1 MWVKD
6 TYVLETIFSFN
17 LKVVHYQLML
27 LNSTFISVKQEASP
41 PRKRVLRSKEYKNS
55 ITLTEIQKDI
65 LIGTLLGDSSLEF
78 GAKRSINARLR
89 FDQTFP
95 AHASYL
101 MFIYSHFYE
110 LGGSGPKV
118 YIRKPDP
125 RTGKIYSSIQ
135 FKTLALPCL
144 NYYRDLF
151 YNEKGKKIIPD
162 NIGELLT
169 ARALAFCIC
178 DDGNKSFY
186 NQTSIYT
193 QAYSYDDV
201 LLLKNALKVK
211 FKLKTRLNEIK
222 FGQWAIVIPV
232 KQEISL
238 KQIVLP
244 YMHYSMLYKV

>member
-101 MFIYSHFYE
+101 MFIYSQFYE
-110 LGGSGPKV
+110 LGGAGPKV
-118 YIRKPDP
+118 YIRKPDS
-125 RTGKIYSSIQ
+125 RTNRIYSSIQ
-135 FKTLALPCL
+135 FKTLALPCF
-144 NYYRDLF
+144 NYYRELF
-151 YNEKGKKIIPD
+151 YNDKGKKIIPH
-162 NIGELLT
+162 NIDKLLT
-169 ARALAFCIC
+169 ARALAFWVC

-186 NQTSIYT
+186 NQTSLFT
-193 QAYSYDDV
+193 LAYSYDEI
-201 LLLKNALKVK
+201 LLLLHKVSC
-211 FKLKTRLNEIK
+211 FK
-222 FGQWAIVIPV
+222 
-232 KQEISL
+232 S
-238 KQIVLP
+238 
-244 YMHYSMLYKV
+244 